1 MEIRQ
6 IDVGDAEAYQALRLR
21 GLEES
26 PTAFGSSYAEEVDR
40 PVAVVKRRFADEHN
54 HIFGAFTGDGDLV
67 GMVTLRQEP
76 YVKLAHKANIYAMYV
91 APEARQQGAGRALM
105 AAALARAEALGVR
118 QVNLSVTSM
127 NEAAVTLYESCGFE
141 RFGLERDAFLIDGV
155 FYDAAYMVVRVGE
168 EG

>member
-6 IDVGDAEAYQALRLR
+6 LTVGDAAAYRTLRLSA
-21 GLEES
+21 LEES

-54 HIFGAFTGDGDLV
+54 HIFGAFTGDGELV
-67 GMVTLRQEP
+67 GMVTLRREP
-76 YVKLAHKANIYAMYV
+76 YVKMAHKANIYAMYV
-91 APEARQQGAGRALM
+91 APEHRQQGAGRALM
-105 AAALARAEALGVR
+105 EAAIARAEELGVR
-118 QVNLSVTSM
+118 QVNLTVTST
-127 NEAAVTLYESCGFE
+127 NEAAVALYEACGFE

-155 FYDAAYMVVRVGE
+155 FYYAASMGVRGGE